1 MTPYEGSK
9 PYIFISYAHKDA
21 ERVLPI
27 IEALAESGFRV
38 WYDAGIEAGT
48 EWPEYIAAHLRACHV
63 MLAFISPAFDASHNC
78 RREINYAINKKVN
91 VIAVYWESFELSGGL
106 ELQLGT
112 LHSIYRERHKTNES
126 FLTELSRSE
135 LMLPCMAIDGNAPKD
150 PAASTVSLEYN
161 TNQAGDGDLLIQD
174 GVLLEYRGKER
185 EVILP
190 REVRAI
196 GEAAFIRSDIEK
208 IVIPHGVSA
217 IGQAAF
223 QSCAHLTSVTIP
235 GSVKTVGDAAFLGCE
250 TLTEVILETGLE
262 TIGNNMFAM
271 CTALKSVTIPASVK
285 EIGQMAFVYCVSLE
299 DLTLSSGLERI
310 GSDSFGECRS
320 LTAVAIPETVKEI
333 GVRAFVNCRKL
344 AKAYLGK
351 RTKYARF
358 FNRSFP
364 KTTWVIKN

>member
-1 MTPYEGSK
+1 MTPYEGNK
-9 PYIFISYAHKDA
+9 PYIFISYAHKDT

-27 IEALAESGFRV
+27 VEMLAERGFRV

-78 RREINYAINKKVN
+78 RREIHYAINKKVN

-112 LHSIYRERHKTNES
+112 LHSIYRERHKTDES

-135 LMLPCMAIDGNAPKD
+135 LMLPCRVSIAAKD
-150 PAASTVSLEYN
+150 TPASTVTLEDVSN
-161 TNQAGDGDLLIQD
+161 PTKDGDLLIQN
-174 GVLLEYRGKER
+174 GILLEYRGKER

-250 TLTEVILETGLE
+250 KLTEVILEAGLE
-262 TIGNNMFAM
+262 TVGNNMFAM

-299 DLTLSSGLERI
+299 DLTLSSGIETI

-333 GVRAFVNCRKL
+333 GARAFVNCQKL

-364 KTTWVIKN
+364 KTTWVIQN